1 MAMTISDNGISLIK
15 RFEGCRLI
23 AYKPVAAERYYTIG
37 YGHYGKDVYAG
48 MHITQAQADAYLRHD
63 VAKFVADVNCLGR
76 DWDQNQFDALV
87 SFAYNC
93 GKGNLVT
100 LTTGRNAAQ
109 IADHILLYNK
119 GAGGVVMPG
128 LVRRRKEERALFV
141 TPVHNES
148 PLKAAS
154 DYKIGHLYHTLATLN
169 VRIGP
174 GLSYRKLRHSE
185 LAANE
190 IGFDRQKIGCLDKGT
205 PIIPQDAKTVRGTDV
220 WIKITSGWICG
231 KQGNEYYVK

>member
-1 MAMTISDNGISLIK
+1 MDISSKGLNLIK
-15 RFEGCRLI
+15 KYEGCRLT
-23 AYKPVAAERYYTIG
+23 AYKPVAAEKYWTIG
-37 YGHYGKDVYAG
+37 YGHYGPDVRAG
-48 MHITQAQADAYLRHD
+48 MKITQAQADAYLRND

-76 DWDQNQFDALV
+76 DWNQNQFDALV
-87 SFAYNC
+87 SFTYNC

-119 GAGGVVMPG
+119 GAGGVVLQG
-128 LVRRRKEERALFV
+128 LVRRRKEERALFT

-148 PLKAAS
+148 VLKAAN
-154 DYKIGHLYHTLATLN
+154 DYKIGHIYHTLATLN
-169 VRIGP
+169 VRKGP
-174 GLSYRKLRHSE
+174 GLSYRKLSHSE

-190 IGFDRQKIGCLDKGT
+190 IAFDRQKTGCLDKGT
-205 PIIPQDAKTVRGTDV
+205 PVIPQDAKTVRGTDV

-231 KQGNEYYVK
+231 RQGSKYYVK

>member
-1 MAMTISDNGISLIK
+1 MDISSKGLNLIK
-15 RFEGCRLI
+15 KYEGCRLT
-23 AYKPVAAERYYTIG
+23 AYKPVAAEKYWTIG
-37 YGHYGKDVYAG
+37 YGHYGPDVRAG
-48 MHITQAQADAYLRHD
+48 MKITQAQADAYLRND

-76 DWDQNQFDALV
+76 DWNQNQFDALV
-87 SFAYNC
+87 SFTYNC

-119 GAGGVVMPG
+119 GAGGVVLQG
-128 LVRRRKEERALFV
+128 LVRRRKEERALFT

-148 PLKAAS
+148 VLKAAN
-154 DYKIGHLYHTLATLN
+154 DYKIGHIYHTLATLN
-169 VRIGP
+169 VRKGP
-174 GLSYRKLRHSE
+174 GLSYRKLSHSE

-190 IGFDRQKIGCLDKGT
+190 IAFDRQKTGCLDKGT
-205 PIIPQDAKTVRGTDV
+205 PVIPQDAKTVRGTDV

-231 KQGNEYYVK
+231 RQGNKYYVK

>member
-1 MAMTISDNGISLIK
+1 M
-15 RFEGCRLI
+15 
-23 AYKPVAAERYYTIG
+23 
-37 YGHYGKDVYAG
+37 
-48 MHITQAQADAYLRHD
+48 
-63 VAKFVADVNCLGR
+63 
-76 DWDQNQFDALV
+76 

-119 GAGGVVMPG
+119 GAGGVVLPG
-128 LVRRRKEERALFV
+128 LVRRRKEERALFT

-148 PLKAAS
+148 VLKAAN
-154 DYKIGHLYHTLATLN
+154 DYKIGHIYHTLAALN
-169 VRIGP
+169 VRKGP
-174 GLSYRKLRHSE
+174 GLSYRKLSHSE
-185 LAANE
+185 LATNE

-205 PIIPQDAKTVRGTDV
+205 PVIPQDAKTVRGSDV

-231 KQGNEYYVK
+231 RQGSKYYVK